1 VIPLSIIAFV
11 IVAVLIGLLILALQ
25 RSRRRSRPVEFN
37 LPQTHGSVSAETER
51 HLLRLMNG
59 DRTAALRLVAQAKQ
73 RNPGRSEQWCWEKVI
88 YDLERDR

>member
-1 VIPLSIIAFV
+1 MIPLSIIAFV
-11 IVAVLIGLLILALQ
+11 IIVVLIGLLILALQ
-25 RSRRRSRPVEFN
+25 RSRRRSRPIEFQ
-37 LPQTHGSVSAETER
+37 PHGTVSTTTER